1 MAGLLETVSAINA
14 EALARKEGS
23 EQVGSK
29 AGVAPLTSIPAAVAE
44 AKAETCARL
53 LERLGCVSVTGVLSQ
68 ARCRSLLAFVNAEN
82 ERAQQEVLAGTTSF
96 DSRFG
101 GVNCRGLTASPFGRR
116 QDLFLPVAAPEV
128 RDAISEIASNLAA
141 FITALSG
148 GDAMFHEI
156 SSIVAAPGSP
166 RQCVHA
172 DTIVLPCPQFPDASM
187 EPLYTF
193 FVALQ
198 DVEEGMGHTQFLP
211 GTHTAGTHELWNAA
225 GKSERLKALFISA
238 QPAQQSALRAGDV
251 ALFDSRVLHC
261 GCANTSDKQRVLF
274 YFTLS
279 RSQRWAL
286 PGGLHGS
293 NSVREED
300 RWRWQLRDFGV
311 KA

>member
-29 AGVAPLTSIPAAVAE
+29 AGIAPLTSIPAAVAE

-53 LERLGCVSVTGVLSQ
+53 LERLGCASVTGVLSP
-68 ARCRSLLAFVNAEN
+68 ARCRSLLAFVNEEN
-82 ERAQQEVLAGTTSF
+82 ERAQRAVLAGDASF

-101 GVNCRGLTASPFGRR
+101 GVNCRGLTASQFGRR

-128 RDAISEIASNLAA
+128 RQALSEITATLSSFL
-141 FITALSG
+141 TALSG
-148 GDAMFHEI
+148 ADAMFHEV

-172 DTIVLPCPQFPDASM
+172 DTIVLPCPQFPAVSM
-187 EPLYTF
+187 PPLYTF

-238 QPAQQSALRAGDV
+238 QPAQQSALKAGDIAV
-251 ALFDSRVLHC
+251 FDSRVLHC
-261 GCANTSDKQRVLF
+261 GCANTTEKQRVLF

-279 RSQRWAL
+279 RGQRWPL
-286 PGGLHGS
+286 PDGLHGS

-300 RWRWQLRDFGV
+300 RWRWQLKDFR
-311 KA
+311 AA